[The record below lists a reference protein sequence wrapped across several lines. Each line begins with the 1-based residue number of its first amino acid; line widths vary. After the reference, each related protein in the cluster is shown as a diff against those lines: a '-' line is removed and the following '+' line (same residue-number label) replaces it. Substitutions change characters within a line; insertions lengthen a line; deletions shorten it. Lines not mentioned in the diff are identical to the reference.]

1 MVAFGILG
9 TGSAYP
15 DNVLTNQDLEKMV
28 DTSDEWIRTR
38 SGICER
44 HIAEEGESTVDLCTA
59 AGRNA
64 LDMAGVKPD
73 EIDLIIVA
81 TLTPDHYL
89 PASAC
94 ELMERLEI
102 PNCMAFDLNA
112 ACTGW
117 IYAMTVARSMFQTGQ
132 IHKALIIGADCLS
145 KVTNFK
151 DRSTC
156 VLFGDGAGAAV
167 MGEVEEGRG
176 VLSSFGSCDGRMNRH
191 LIIPGGG
198 SKNPIS
204 KEVIEKDEQ
213 FIQMD
218 GNDVFKFAVRIMP
231 EALNQAL
238 DAAGLQ
244 PEDLDWVIPH
254 QANLRIIDSAIKR
267 LKLPAERFI
276 VNLDRF
282 GNTSAAAVGL
292 AMDEAIR
299 AGKIKK
305 GQLLGL
311 VAFGGGLT
319 WGAAIIR
326 Y

>member
-1 MVAFGILG
+1 MAFGILG